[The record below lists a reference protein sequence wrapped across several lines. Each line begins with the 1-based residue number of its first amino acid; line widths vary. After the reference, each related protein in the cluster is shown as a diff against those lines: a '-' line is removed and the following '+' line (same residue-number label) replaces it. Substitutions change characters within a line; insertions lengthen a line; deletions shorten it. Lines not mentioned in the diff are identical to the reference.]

1 MRSQKIVRLLTVLL
15 IFPFALTAQV
25 TTGSIN
31 GTVKDAKKTDL
42 TGATVEVLHVPSGS
56 VYRSVSGKNGI
67 FNVPSLRIG
76 GPYKVTISFVG
87 FKSEEIT
94 EVYVQL
100 GEATKINVVLTDAN
114 TSLKE
119 VVVAGAARKSS
130 LISKDRKGTS
140 TNINRR
146 LIAALPTLSRNIT
159 DFTKLTPQANGTS
172 FAGQDNRFIN
182 LTVDGSIFNNSFG
195 LQALPGNQ
203 TSASPISIDAIEEI
217 QVNVAPYS
225 VKDAGFT
232 GASINAVTRSGT
244 NTFHGSGF
252 YNSPMSSS
260 GYYNS
265 YDYNSGTYHYGP
277 RGTHS

>member
-1 MRSQKIVRLLTVLL
+1 MLFRS
-15 IFPFALTAQV
+15 
-25 TTGSIN
+25 
-31 GTVKDAKKTDL
+31 
-42 TGATVEVLHVPSGS
+42 
-56 VYRSVSGKNGI
+56 
-67 FNVPSLRIG
+67 
-76 GPYKVTISFVG
+76 
-87 FKSEEIT
+87 
-94 EVYVQL
+94 QL
-100 GEATKINVVLTDAN
+100 GEASKINVVLTDAN

-119 VVVAGAARKSS
+119 VVVAGAARKGS

-195 LQALPGNQ
+195 LQALPGSQ
-203 TSASPISIDAIEEI
+203 TSASPISVDAIEEI

-244 NTFHGSGF
+244 NTFHGSAF
-252 YNSPMSSS
+252 YNNRNQSIDRKSVV
-260 GYYNS
+260 
-265 YDYNSGTYHYGP
+265 
-277 RGTHS
+277 